1 MPEPDPA
8 PDRSESRRRPQVGD
22 GVELRKPHA
31 CGGSEWGVYRIGAD
45 IGLECRTC
53 LRRVLLTRDDFGRRL
68 RRYL

>member
-1 MPEPDPA
+1 MPDEDTA
-8 PDRSESRRRPQVGD
+8 PDAEERHRRPAVGD
-22 GVELRKPHA
+22 GVALRKPHA
-31 CGGSEWGVYRIGAD
+31 CGGGEWAVYRIGAD